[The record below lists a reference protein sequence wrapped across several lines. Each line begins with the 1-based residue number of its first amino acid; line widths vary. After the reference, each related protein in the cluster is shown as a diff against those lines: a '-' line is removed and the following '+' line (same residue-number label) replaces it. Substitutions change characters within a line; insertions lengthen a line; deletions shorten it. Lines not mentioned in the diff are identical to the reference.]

1 MNTNNSNIPNIAVMA
16 FAVCLVAIVGSL
28 CAIAIR
34 DGNTPLV
41 TQAMQELV
49 YIAGAAVVALGALLG
64 ISKYLDSQQS
74 QPTSASQPSSPAA
87 SVTPALDTSG
97 VGDVAALLAAIQQS
111 QQSQQPAPAAAAAP
125 VAGQ

>member
-28 CAIAIR
+28 CVIAIR

-49 YIAGAAVVALGALLG
+49 YIAGAAVFALGALLG

-74 QPTSASQPSSPAA
+74 QPTSASQPAIPAT

-111 QQSQQPAPAAAAAP
+111 QQPAPAAVAAP

>member
-64 ISKYLDSQQS
+64 ISKYLDSQQG
-74 QPTSASQPSSPAA
+74 QATSASQPSSPAT
-87 SVTPALDTSG
+87 SVPALDTSG

-111 QQSQQPAPAAAAAP
+111 QQSQQPAPAAAAP